1 MIPYLF
7 LLPPRFDL
15 AEPAAVEAITSGHS
29 IEAGLQWERDVVAE
43 EELRPGA
50 EGVPLCRAVLWI
62 AVACPLVD
70 EERHNGEL
78 GVRLDQK
85 VLLD

>member
-7 LLPPRFDL
+7 LLPARFDL
-15 AEPAAVEAITSGHS
+15 AEPAAVETITGGHA
-29 IEAGLQWERDVVAE
+29 IEAGLQCQRNMVGE

-50 EGVPLCRAVLWI
+50 EGVPLCRAVLRI

-85 VLLD
+85 VFLD